1 MPDSIRPGAERASGI
16 AFLPDDIGSARLVWM
31 KGHRAMARRI
41 LEDSRVKDAPARA
54 AIQEHY
60 DFTEA
65 WIRDWEAD
73 HAG

>member
-1 MPDSIRPGAERASGI
+1 MADVHQ
-16 AFLPDDIGSARLVWM
+16 ARLMWM

-41 LEDSRVKDAPARA
+41 LDDSRVTDERARA

-65 WIRDWEAD
+65 WIVDWEA
-73 HAG
+73 AATTEEKSRG